1 MHIKNHFLIL
11 LFLAPLSLFAQK
23 VERGLSYLDKNE
35 KQYIQWLIDIGQII
49 SPSGQEQ
56 ERAEAVAAIMREI
69 GLQEVRVN
77 EMPNAIGIIPGKSN
91 KSIVFISTLDDLA
104 GVAEHQRKAE
114 GPPYYAGG
122 RIIGP
127 GTNTS
132 STSVSILAAAQ
143 ALIESNIQPEH
154 NLVFAAVAQEET
166 GLKGMKHLF
175 EEFKDEA
182 VIFVDVLGDGHRIS
196 YGALGIHWWKVVASG
211 PPGAYLERR
220 PAGYAQCQSG
230 HWPCR

>member
-91 KSIVFISTLDDLA
+91 KSIVFISTL
-104 GVAEHQRKAE
+104 
-114 GPPYYAGG
+114 G
-122 RIIGP
+122 RP
-127 GTNTS
+127 GRS
-132 STSVSILAAAQ
+132 SRAST
-143 ALIESNIQPEH
+143 ES
-154 NLVFAAVAQEET
+154 
-166 GLKGMKHLF
+166 
-175 EEFKDEA
+175 
-182 VIFVDVLGDGHRIS
+182 RR
-196 YGALGIHWWKVVASG
+196 AS
-211 PPGAYLERR
+211 LL
-220 PAGYAQCQSG
+220 
-230 HWPCR
+230 CRG